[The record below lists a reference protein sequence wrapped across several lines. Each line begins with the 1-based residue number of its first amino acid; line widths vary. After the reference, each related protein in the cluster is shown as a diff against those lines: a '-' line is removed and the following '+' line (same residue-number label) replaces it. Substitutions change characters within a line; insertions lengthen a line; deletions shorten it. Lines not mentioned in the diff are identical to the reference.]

1 MGDDGN
7 RAYVMVANRPG
18 KQQGFADE
26 IMLKGLIRGHA
37 VDMIDIV
44 HGSFDFI
51 SHSEGSPRY

>member
-1 MGDDGN
+1 MGDNSN

-18 KQQGFADE
+18 KQLVFADE
-26 IMLKGLIRGHA
+26 VMSKGMIRGHA

-51 SHSEGSPRY
+51 SHSEG

>member
-1 MGDDGN
+1 MGVDSN

-18 KQQGFADE
+18 KQQVFADE
-26 IMLKGLIRGHA
+26 VMSKGMIRGHA

-51 SHSEGSPRY
+51 SHSEG

>member
-1 MGDDGN
+1 MSIRDDIN

-18 KQQGFADE
+18 KQLVFADE
-26 IMLKGLIRGHA
+26 VMSKGMIRGHA

-51 SHSEGSPRY
+51 SHSEG